1 MLIREKIKLGEFFCA
16 PGIPDMI
23 SAIVAKKIG
32 FDAVYA
38 SGYWMGASA
47 YGLPDAGIITLTQM
61 VDRVSTLV
69 EVVGEAAVIADAD
82 TGFGG
87 FLNVRETVRSYE
99 KAGAQIIQ
107 LEDQEF
113 PKKCGHLRGKRLED
127 VDTMAAKIKVARE
140 AVQSENTLIA
150 ARTDCHQSEGMSG
163 VTARLESYISA
174 GADIVF
180 PEALRTEEEM
190 HKVCSSFDVP
200 VMANMADGG
209 LTPILDADT
218 LSDLGFAFA
227 IFPGTAALA
236 GAAAVENVLNRLKT
250 TGTSSHR
257 DIELF
262 DFAEFCQLIGF
273 DDIEAFEEKWLRSA
287 DEGESS

>member
-1 MLIREKIKLGEFFCA
+1 MDIREKIELGEFFCA

-23 SAIVAKKIG
+23 SAVVAKKIG

-47 YGLPDAGIITLTQM
+47 YGLPDAGILTLTQM
-61 VDRVSTLV
+61 ADRVSTLV
-69 EVVGEAAVIADAD
+69 DVVGDAAVIADAD

-87 FLNVRETVRSYE
+87 LLNVRETVRLYE

-107 LEDQEF
+107 LEDQQF
-113 PKKCGHLRGKRLED
+113 PKKCGHLEGKRVED
-127 VDTMAAKIKVARE
+127 IDTMAAKIRVAKD
-140 AVQSENTLIA
+140 AVECKSTLII
-150 ARTDCHQSEGMSG
+150 ARTDSHQSEGISG
-163 VTARLESYISA
+163 VKKRLDCYINA

-180 PEALRTEEEM
+180 PEALKTEEEM
-190 HKVCSSFDVP
+190 YDICSSFEVP

-209 LTPILDADT
+209 ITPILDANA

-236 GAAAVENVLNRLKT
+236 AAAAVENVLNRLKM
-250 TGTSSHR
+250 TGTSLHK

-273 DDIEAFEEKWLRSA
+273 DDIRDFEDKWLRLK
-287 DEGESS
+287 D